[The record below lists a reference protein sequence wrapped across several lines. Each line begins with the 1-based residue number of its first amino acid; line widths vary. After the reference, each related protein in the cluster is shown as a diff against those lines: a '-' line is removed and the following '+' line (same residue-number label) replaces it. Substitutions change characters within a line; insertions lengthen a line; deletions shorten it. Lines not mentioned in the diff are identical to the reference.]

1 MNGRH
6 IENYSKLQVADM
18 TSSYDF
24 ERKALFY
31 ILASESL
38 YGHVLELYNFSE
50 RSINL
55 DSLENL
61 RLRNGQ
67 QKMIQLAFNLYN
79 GNEAADPYELFRTL
93 DETNFK
99 ICLEAIAIR
108 FNIQ

>member
-1 MNGRH
+1 MNKRH
-6 IENYSKLQVADM
+6 MENYSKLQLGDM
-18 TSSYDF
+18 TSNYDN

-38 YGHVLELYNFSE
+38 YDYVLELYNFSE

-55 DSLENL
+55 EALENL
-61 RLRNGQ
+61 PLGHGQ
-67 QKMIQLAFNLYN
+67 YKMIQLAFNLYN
-79 GNEAADPYELFRTL
+79 GNEATDPYELFSTL
-93 DETNFK
+93 DETNLK